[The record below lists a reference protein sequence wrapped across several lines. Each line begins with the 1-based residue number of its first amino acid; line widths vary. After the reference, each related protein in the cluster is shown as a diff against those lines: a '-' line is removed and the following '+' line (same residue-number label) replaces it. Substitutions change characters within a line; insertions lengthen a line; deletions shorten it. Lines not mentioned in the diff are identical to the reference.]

1 MFSNGTDVNRGR
13 LSKLSLEKNFG
24 DISIKYSSRYQGEN
38 EEVFKDVFID
48 GHF

>member
-1 MFSNGTDVNRGR
+1 MWIEEGY
-13 LSKLSLEKNFG
+13 LLPSKLSLEKNFG

-38 EEVFKDVFID
+38 EEVFKGVFID